1 MINTGLLLIDI
12 QNDYFPGG
20 AMECHESHNA
30 GKKARLLLDFARTH
44 GIEPIHIRHISTR
57 PNATFFLP
65 GTRGAEISDL
75 VSPVPGEKVVEKQ
88 YPNSFRE
95 TDLYSHLHEKGVK
108 NLIIAGMMS
117 HMCIDATTRAAA
129 DLGFTCIL
137 AHDACATRDLT
148 FQDITVPA
156 PQVHAAYM
164 SSLSGLYARVISTDE
179 IIRGGLI

>member
-20 AMECHESHNA
+20 AMECHESLDA
-30 GKKARLLLDFARTH
+30 GKKAGLLLDFARAR

-95 TDLYSHLHEKGVK
+95 TELYSHLHEKGVK

-117 HMCIDATTRAAA
+117 HMCIDATIRAAA